1 MYIRMDLIRLEMY
14 VFTHAKLIIF
24 FVDNISFHSFFSIY
38 YIYQTIVT
46 VYIFYVKIPLFAYSI
61 PSFLT
66 TFVKETKAM
75 KQTDKDILR
84 LAVPSIISNITVPLL
99 GLADLAI
106 VGHMGSE
113 QYIAAIA
120 VGTMMFN
127 VIYWLFGFLRMGT
140 SGMTSQALGREDHS
154 SVKLLLRR
162 SMYIS
167 GVIALCFLVLQVP
180 LCQLTLHLIGPSIQI
195 RPMVTTYFSIVI
207 WGAPAMLG
215 LYALNGWFIGLQNT
229 KIPMTVAILQNI
241 VNVVASLTLVFGLG
255 MHISGV
261 ALGTLIAQ
269 WCGFLFAL
277 WHASRQL
284 RLYTHP
290 RHTDKAVNTGMVTW
304 KAFFTVNRDIFLRT
318 ICLVV
323 VNLFFT
329 SAGARQGDMLLAV
342 NTLLMTFF
350 TLFSYVMDGFAFAGE
365 ALAGLLYGAQDGVR
379 LHATVRRLF
388 GWGALMVIG
397 FTLVYVLGGNAFLG
411 LLTSE
416 HAVIAAADEYFY
428 WACLIPLA
436 GVAAF
441 VYDGI
446 FIGITATR
454 AMLASSVASTVVFF
468 VLFFLG
474 KACLPTNHA
483 LWMSFIA
490 YLAMRGLMQ
499 HIMMKKQIKF

>member
-167 GVIALCFLVLQVP
+167 GAIALCFLVLQVP

-215 LYALNGWFIGLQNT
+215 LYA
-229 KIPMTVAILQNI
+229 
-241 VNVVASLTLVFGLG
+241 
-255 MHISGV
+255 
-261 ALGTLIAQ
+261 
-269 WCGFLFAL
+269 
-277 WHASRQL
+277 
-284 RLYTHP
+284 
-290 RHTDKAVNTGMVTW
+290 
-304 KAFFTVNRDIFLRT
+304 
-318 ICLVV
+318 
-323 VNLFFT
+323 
-329 SAGARQGDMLLAV
+329 
-342 NTLLMTFF
+342 
-350 TLFSYVMDGFAFAGE
+350 
-365 ALAGLLYGAQDGVR
+365 
-379 LHATVRRLF
+379 
-388 GWGALMVIG
+388 
-397 FTLVYVLGGNAFLG
+397 
-411 LLTSE
+411 
-416 HAVIAAADEYFY
+416 
-428 WACLIPLA
+428 
-436 GVAAF
+436 
-441 VYDGI
+441 
-446 FIGITATR
+446 
-454 AMLASSVASTVVFF
+454 
-468 VLFFLG
+468 
-474 KACLPTNHA
+474 
-483 LWMSFIA
+483 
-490 YLAMRGLMQ
+490 
-499 HIMMKKQIKF
+499 